1 MQGLPKQIML
11 LPDLDLPTTI
21 DTSTDDM
28 AARLYEPALAAASE
42 YGATNAGKPAYLYD
56 LDF

>member
-1 MQGLPKQIML
+1 MN

-28 AARLYEPALAAASE
+28 AARLYEPALAVAPG
-42 YGATNAGKPAYLYD
+42 YGTTNVGKPAHLYD